1 MLKLIPILCLLFA
14 CTKKDTPAVS
24 ELALFGETMGTTF
37 SVKYFP
43 AQDTPAREELLREV
57 NTALEGVNREMS
69 TYIQESEIQKFNALK
84 TTDSWFTVSP
94 GFHWVTK
101 VALSLAEKTQGIYD
115 PTVAPLVNLWGFGPE
130 KSKIVPAPEQVTE
143 ALTKVGYKKVSV
155 SEEGTMLRKLDVNVT
170 LDLSSIAK
178 GWGVDIVG
186 RLLESKGVKHYMVE
200 IGGEV
205 RTLGGKPDGKPWQIG
220 VSLPSEAD
228 TSGAQKIVLLNNAA
242 LATSGD
248 YRNFFEK
255 DGKRYAHILDPRTGA
270 PSMSDIASVSVLEE
284 TGDCTLADGYAT
296 ALLAMGSSAAQKFAE
311 DNKLAILIISH
322 GNDGEFTEWM
332 TPEFE
337 KYVRK

>member
-14 CTKKDTPAVS
+14 CTKKESGST
-24 ELALFGETMGTTF
+24 EQALFGETMGTTF
-37 SVKYFP
+37 SVKYYP
-43 AQDTPAREELLREV
+43 AENTPPREELLREV
-57 NTALEGVNREMS
+57 NTALEAVNREMS

-101 VALSLAEKTQGIYD
+101 VALALAEKTDGIYD
-115 PTVAPLVNLWGFGPE
+115 PTIAPLVNLWGFGAK
-130 KSKIVPAPEQVTE
+130 KSKIVPAPDQVSE
-143 ALTKVGYKKVSV
+143 ALTKVGYNKIVVSD
-155 SEEGTMLRKLDVNVT
+155 EGTMLRKLDVNAT

-178 GWGVDIVG
+178 GWGVDQVG
-186 RLLESKGVKHYMVE
+186 RLLESKDVKHYMIE

-205 RTLGGKPDGKPWQIG
+205 RTFGGKPGGSPWQIG
-220 VSLPSEAD
+220 ISIPTEGEA
-228 TSGAQKIVLLNNAA
+228 TGAQKIVLLNNAA

-248 YRNFFEK
+248 YRNYFEK
-255 DGKRYAHILDPRTGA
+255 DGKRYAHILDPRTGS

-296 ALLAMGSSAAQKFAE
+296 ALLAMGSANAQKFAQE
-311 DNKLAILIISH
+311 NKLAVFIISH
-322 GNDGEFTEWM
+322 GDDGEFTEWM

-337 KYVRK
+337 KYVKK